1 MPELPEVE
9 TTRLSLIDNLEGY
22 TIGSVQIRQRKLRWP
37 IPLEI
42 IDQLPGQT
50 VLALKRRAKYL
61 ILELSDGQ
69 VIIHLGMSG
78 HLKWVGLDAP
88 WEKHDHVGFQIN
100 QHWLRL
106 NDPRRF
112 GACLYQHNHKTH
124 ALFQSLGPE
133 PLDHNFNTEWLL
145 NKLAQRLT
153 PIKSCIMDQKIV
165 VGVGNIYA
173 SEALF
178 LSGIHPF
185 TQANHIKKPQAQK
198 LVKTIKQVL
207 TKAIKAGGTTL
218 RDFKDGSGKR
228 GYFQQKLKVYG
239 KEGEPCPS
247 CLHPISKKVIQQR
260 SSFFCSQCQ
269 KDS

>member
-9 TTRLSLIDNLEGY
+9 TTRLSLIDKLESYALGEV
-22 TIGSVQIRQRKLRWP
+22 IVRQPKLRWP

-50 VLALKRRAKYL
+50 VHALKRRAKYL

-78 HLKWVGLDAP
+78 HLKWVELDAP

-100 QHWLRL
+100 HHWLRL

-112 GACLYQHNHKTH
+112 GAFLYQPHQTIHP
-124 ALFQSLGPE
+124 LFKHLGPE
-133 PLDHNFNTEWLL
+133 PLEKHFNADWLL
-145 NKLAQRLT
+145 SQLAKRQT

-178 LSGIHPF
+178 LSGIHPL
-185 TQANHIKKPQAQK
+185 TPANRLEKPQAQK
-198 LVKTIKQVL
+198 LVKTIKHVL
-207 TKAIKAGGTTL
+207 KQAIKSGGTTL

-228 GYFQQKLKVYG
+228 GYFQQQLHVYG
-239 KEGEPCPS
+239 KEGEPCPE
-247 CLHPISKKVIQQR
+247 CFTPILKKVIQQR
-260 SSFFCSQCQ
+260 SSFFCSICQ
-269 KDS
+269 NF